1 MTDNTD
7 LIAGRYRLLAQVGS
21 GGMGVVWRARDE
33 VLGRTVAVK
42 ELMVRSAISGF
53 GGGLADEGTQRAMR
67 EARIAA
73 RLHHPNVIGVYD
85 IVDHESRPFLV
96 MEFLE
101 SRSLAQLMA
110 TGVLLPPEEVA
121 RIGAQLASGLKS
133 AHDAGIV
140 HRDVKPGNVLLAED
154 GEVKLTD
161 FGISRAVGDTT
172 VTASG
177 VLLGTLGYIAPEVAQ
192 GQPSDSRSDVYAL
205 GATLYAAVEGQPPFG
220 STENAVAM
228 LYRIVHEDLIPA
240 RHAGP
245 LEPVLL
251 WMLNRDPDLRPTM
264 PQAERALR
272 AVETGAVETVAAQP
286 PAAPTVPLAA
296 APPPATR
303 IEPAVAEPAVDE
315 PADAVPAAALAPA
328 SSSAPAA
335 SAPVSPKPKPPRERF
350 ALGTRRRRAVTAAL
364 VAALLLGLGGWGL
377 SVALSGDSTAKA
389 TGSTTPTSHASAA
402 AGAPSASSHPS
413 SSSGSKGSASAPPSS
428 SAPAASTAPPQS
440 RADQLTSTI
449 ANYYRL
455 VPGDLNK
462 GWTWMTPDYQTNHAG
477 GWTGYTSFWSKIQR
491 ATASDV
497 TATLPSTV
505 TATIDYY
512 YKDGS
517 HVRERTQF
525 GMVFQQ
531 NRWLIASSSV
541 IG

>member
-7 LIAGRYRLLAQVGS
+7 LIAGRYRLLAQIGS

-42 ELMVRSAISGF
+42 ELMLRSAISGF

-121 RIGAQLASGLKS
+121 RIGAQLASALKS

-272 AVETGAVETVAAQP
+272 AVETGTARP
-286 PAAPTVPLAA
+286 PAARTLPIAA
-296 APPPATR
+296 APPPPAA
-303 IEPAVAEPAVDE
+303 EAEADAEAAPAVAEPADS
-315 PADAVPAAALAPA
+315 APGPDP
-328 SSSAPAA
+328 APAA
-335 SAPVSPKPKPPRERF
+335 SAPVSPEPPRKRF
-350 ALGTRRRRAVTAAL
+350 ALGTRRRRAVIAVLA
-364 VAALLLGLGGWGL
+364 AALLLGLGGWGL
-377 SVALSGDSTAKA
+377 AVALGGDSTAKA
-389 TGSTTPTSHASAA
+389 IGSTTPTSHASVSR
-402 AGAPSASSHPS
+402 GAPSASSQPS
-413 SSSGSKGSASAPPSS
+413 HTAGSKAPPVASASASP
-428 SAPAASTAPPQS
+428 SAPAASTSPPQS
-440 RADQLTSTI
+440 RAAQLTSTI
-449 ANYYRL
+449 ADYYRL
-455 VPGDLNK
+455 VPGDLTK
-462 GWTWMTPDYQTNHAG
+462 GWTWMTPSYQQNHAG
-477 GWTGYTSFWSKIQR
+477 GWNGYTSFWSKVQR
-491 ATASDV
+491 VTASNV

-512 YKDGS
+512 YMDGT
-517 HVRERTQF
+517 HARELTQF
-525 GMVFQQ
+525 GLVNQQ
-531 NRWLIASSSV
+531 NRWLIDASSV
-541 IG
+541 LG

>member
-7 LIAGRYRLLAQVGS
+7 LIAGRYRLLAQIGT

-53 GGGLADEGTQRAMR
+53 GGGLADESTQRAMR

-85 IVDHESRPFLV
+85 IVEHESRPFLV

-264 PQAERALR
+264 PQAERALK
-272 AVETGAVETVAAQP
+272 AVETGTAQP
-286 PAAPTVPLAA
+286 RAA
-296 APPPATR
+296 
-303 IEPAVAEPAVDE
+303 
-315 PADAVPAAALAPA
+315 
-328 SSSAPAA
+328 
-335 SAPVSPKPKPPRERF
+335 
-350 ALGTRRRRAVTAAL
+350 
-364 VAALLLGLGGWGL
+364 
-377 SVALSGDSTAKA
+377 
-389 TGSTTPTSHASAA
+389 
-402 AGAPSASSHPS
+402 
-413 SSSGSKGSASAPPSS
+413 
-428 SAPAASTAPPQS
+428 
-440 RADQLTSTI
+440 
-449 ANYYRL
+449 
-455 VPGDLNK
+455 
-462 GWTWMTPDYQTNHAG
+462 
-477 GWTGYTSFWSKIQR
+477 
-491 ATASDV
+491 
-497 TATLPSTV
+497 
-505 TATIDYY
+505 
-512 YKDGS
+512 
-517 HVRERTQF
+517 
-525 GMVFQQ
+525 
-531 NRWLIASSSV
+531 
-541 IG
+541 

>member
-7 LIAGRYRLLAQVGS
+7 LIAGRYRLLAQIGT

-53 GGGLADEGTQRAMR
+53 GGGLADESTQRAMR

-110 TGVLLPPEEVA
+110 TGVLLPPQEVA

-264 PQAERALR
+264 PQAERALK
-272 AVETGAVETVAAQP
+272 ALETGTAQP
-286 PAAPTVPLAA
+286 PATRALPIAA
-296 APPPATR
+296 APPPATQAEP
-303 IEPAVAEPAVDE
+303 EPAAAEPADS
-315 PADAVPAAALAPA
+315 VPAPL
-328 SSSAPAA
+328 PAA
-335 SAPVSPKPKPPRERF
+335 SAPVSPEPPRKRF
-350 ALGTRRRRAVTAAL
+350 AALGPRRRRAVIAVLA
-364 VAALLLGLGGWGL
+364 AALLLGLGGWGL
-377 SVALSGDSTAKA
+377 AVALGSDSNAKA
-389 TGSTTPTSHASAA
+389 TGSTMPTSHASASR
-402 AGAPSASSHPS
+402 GAPSASAQPSHTAV
-413 SSSGSKGSASAPPSS
+413 SKAPPPASP
-428 SAPAASTAPPQS
+428 SAPATSTSPPQS
-440 RADQLTSTI
+440 RAAQLTSTI
-449 ANYYRL
+449 VDYYRL
-455 VPGDLNK
+455 VPGDLTK
-462 GWTWMTPDYQTNHAG
+462 GWTWMTPSYQQNHAG
-477 GWTGYTSFWSKIQR
+477 GWSGYTSFWSKVQR
-491 ATASDV
+491 VTASDV
-497 TATLPSTV
+497 TATPPSTV

-512 YKDGS
+512 FKDGT
-517 HVRERTQF
+517 HARERTQF
-525 GMVFQQ
+525 GLVNQQ
-531 NRWLIASSSV
+531 NRWLIDTSSV
-541 IG
+541 LG

>member
-7 LIAGRYRLLAQVGS
+7 LIAGRYRLLAQIGT

-53 GGGLADEGTQRAMR
+53 GGGGLADESTQRAMR

-96 MEFLE
+96 MEYLE

-121 RIGAQLASGLKS
+121 RIGAQLASALKA

-264 PQAERALR
+264 PQAQRALK
-272 AVETGAVETVAAQP
+272 AVETGTAQP
-286 PAAPTVPLAA
+286 PAAAPAHTVPLA

-303 IEPAVAEPAVDE
+303 TEPAAGAGVAEPADSA
-315 PADAVPAAALAPA
+315 PAPAAGPAAAAAAAAAPA
-328 SSSAPAA
+328 PAP
-335 SAPVSPKPKPPRERF
+335 APVSAKPPRKRL
-350 ALGTRRRRAVTAAL
+350 ALATRRHRRAVIAVLA
-364 VAALLLGLGGWGL
+364 AALLLGLGGWGL
-377 SVALSGDSTAKA
+377 ALLASDSTAKA
-389 TGSTTPTSHASAA
+389 TGPTTPTSHASATH
-402 AGAPSASSHPS
+402 GAPSASSQPS
-413 SSSGSKGSASAPPSS
+413 HTAASKAPPAASASASS
-428 SAPAASTAPPQS
+428 PAASTTPQQS
-440 RADQLTSTI
+440 RSAQLTSTI
-449 ANYYRL
+449 INYYRIM
-455 VPGDLNK
+455 PGDLTD
-462 GWTWMTPDYQTNHAG
+462 GWTWMTPSYQQNHAG
-477 GWTGYTSFWSKIQR
+477 GWSGYTSFWSKVQR
-491 ATASDV
+491 VTATDV

-512 YKDGS
+512 FKDGT
-517 HVRERTQF
+517 HARERTQF

-531 NRWLIASSSV
+531 NRWLIDTSSV
-541 IG
+541 LG